1 MTLVLRPERDGGVGP
16 AMRALRAEARHT
28 RRLHA
33 LLVHVGLPGHAHAD
47 ALVQM
52 RRARLVAGVDA
63 ETDAALPPT
72 IELAER
78 GQEQRPPD
86 SIPAPGL
93 ADPDRPDP
101 TDSEP
106 QCVDLCSD
114 HLVTRTNQVDERW
127 VPPIAPED
135 GALPIV

>member
-1 MTLVLRPERDGGVGP
+1 
-16 AMRALRAEARHT
+16 
-28 RRLHA
+28 
-33 LLVHVGLPGHAHAD
+33 
-47 ALVQM
+47 M

-63 ETDAALPPT
+63 ETDAALPPA

-78 GQEQRPPD
+78 GEEQRSPD

-93 ADPDRPDP
+93 ADTDRPDP

-114 HLVTRTNQVDERW
+114 HLVTRTDQVDERW
-127 VPPIAPED
+127 IPPVAPED
-135 GALPIV
+135 GALPVVEVVGHVAPVLGERLLGDRVQDLL